1 MSERDA
7 FDRPPVVLIAN
18 DQEWS
23 ARSLESILSPAGYAV
38 LRAYN
43 GQQAIDLARA
53 TQPDLV
59 LLDER
64 MPDLRGTEVCR
75 RLRADG
81 GLGDQTPIILVTA
94 DSPAR
99 EQVLAGLA
107 AGAWDY
113 VHEPL
118 DAESLLLRM
127 ATYVRAKRACDRS
140 RDESLLDPA
149 TGLYNVRGLTR
160 RAREIGAEASR
171 LGGGFAC
178 VAIAPDSDP
187 LGRDAADGEAER
199 VAEHLGGLL
208 RRSSRASDA
217 VGRLGRTEFAI
228 VAPATEE
235 EGAARLVRRL
245 QDLADAA
252 PLTSPS
258 GEVRTLRLR
267 AGLAAVRDLGPE
279 PPDADEVLVRA
290 AAALR
295 SERSLASLGMATR
308 PSVQV
313 TP

>member
-23 ARSLESILSPAGYAV
+23 ARTLESILSPAGYAV

-75 RLRADG
+75 RLRAEG
-81 GLGDQTPIILVTA
+81 GVGDETPILLLTA
-94 DSPAR
+94 DSPVR

-127 ATYVRAKRACDRS
+127 ATYIRAKRAHDRT
-140 RDESLLDPA
+140 RDASLLDPA

-171 LGGGFAC
+171 VGGGFAC
-178 VAIAPDSDP
+178 VALAPEADP
-187 LGRDAADGEAER
+187 FDRDAEGEAER

-228 VAPATEE
+228 VAPATEA
-235 EGAARLVRRL
+235 EGAARLVERL
-245 QDLADAA
+245 QALADAA
-252 PLTSPS
+252 PLTTSS
-258 GEVRTLRLR
+258 GERRTLRLR
-267 AGLAAVRDLGPE
+267 AGFAAVRDLGPE
-279 PPDADEVLVRA
+279 VPDADELLVRA
-290 AAALR
+290 ASALR
-295 SERSLASLGMATR
+295 SERSLPALGAA
-308 PSVQV
+308 PLPAVQV

>member
-1 MSERDA
+1 MPERDVL
-7 FDRPPVVLIAN
+7 DRPPVVLIAN

-43 GQQAIDLARA
+43 GQQALDLARA
-53 TQPDLV
+53 AQPDLV

-75 RLRADG
+75 RMRADAA
-81 GLGDQTPIILVTA
+81 LGDHTPILLVTA
-94 DSPAR
+94 DSPMR

-127 ATYVRAKRACDRS
+127 ATYVRAKRACDRT

-149 TGLYNVRGLTR
+149 TGLYNVRGLSR

-171 LGGGFAC
+171 LGSGFAC
-178 VAIAPDSDP
+178 VALAPDGDP
-187 LGRDAADGEAER
+187 SGRDAADGDAER
-199 VAEHLGGLL
+199 VAEHLGGIL
-208 RRSSRASDA
+208 RRCSRASDA

-235 EGAARLVRRL
+235 EGAARIVQRV

-252 PLTSPS
+252 PLTTTA
-258 GEVRTLRLR
+258 GATRTLRLR
-267 AGLAAVRDLGPE
+267 AGYAAVRDLGPE
-279 PPDADEVLVRA
+279 PPDADDVLMRA
-290 AAALR
+290 ASALR
-295 SERSLASLGMATR
+295 AERSQSAFGTSE
-308 PSVQV
+308 SVRV